1 MNQDGRDDLAIYLGL
16 QDFEVTRV
24 EVERSR
30 RRGRPIKVIY
40 FGAALGSAPLPGL
53 RSGARGG
60 LVRGG
65 GGDPDPGWLD
75 RGLRDLLGDRAGAG
89 GVLWGDAGGAAAVRD
104 AGVPHDRAVVRADRG
119 AVHAVADRR
128 GGPAGEVGVGD
139 GGEGGWARDRAGAR
153 RPFPG

>member
-40 FGAALGSAPLPGL
+40 LAR
-53 RSGARGG
+53 RSGAHRCPDCGREHAEV
-60 LVRGG
+60 VRGG

-104 AGVPHDRAVVRADRG
+104 AGVP
-119 AVHAVADRR
+119 
-128 GGPAGEVGVGD
+128 
-139 GGEGGWARDRAGAR
+139 
-153 RPFPG
+153 